1 MEVVSPLTFG
11 RANQGGKR
19 RFGSPMHGA
28 SVATNSATASEDF
41 DMDDCSGYG
50 FQAAKRR
57 KRFTNEGGS
66 DSLSFQSKENWNHS
80 PFVPASS
87 RSPLAHAA
95 GLLSNKRSRTSQ
107 QDDSAQKL
115 HEFQHA
121 SAQKLQELQ
130 KMVEQQAAE
139 IQRLKSEKE
148 SVIASATQL
157 SSQHAKAEHENKILK
172 RAVTIQQDRQ
182 NQMTAELGGASQFKV
197 EAEDRI
203 RRLEQM
209 NLTLQYQLQA
219 NSATGN
225 DFMGFRPPDVY

>member
-1 MEVVSPLTFG
+1 MEVVSPLTFA

-19 RFGSPMHGA
+19 RFGSPIHGA
-28 SVATNSATASEDF
+28 SVATNSTTASEDY

-57 KRFTNEGGS
+57 KRFSNEGGG
-66 DSLSFQSKENWNHS
+66 DSFSFQSKENWSMS

-87 RSPLAHAA
+87 RSPHAA
-95 GLLSNKRSRTSQ
+95 GLPSTKRSRTSQ
-107 QDDSAQKL
+107 QDD
-115 HEFQHA
+115 A
-121 SAQKLQELQ
+121 SAQKLQELHQ
-130 KMVEQQAAE
+130 MVEQQAAE

-148 SVIASATQL
+148 SAQASASHL
-157 SSQHAKAEHENKILK
+157 SSHHAKVEHENKILK

-182 NQMTAELGGASQFKV
+182 HQMTAELEGARQFKV

-219 NSATGN
+219 SSATGN
-225 DFMGFRPPDVY
+225 DFMGFQRPPDVY